1 VLAAVIFLTVTPT
14 EDFTF
19 ALSRLGVPFVMSF
32 ALTLAFRLTPLFIET
47 GQTIAMAQ
55 KSRGLDLDTGGILK
69 RIRNHVPIVIPVLA
83 SGLRRADQLA
93 VALESRGFGK
103 EKKRTLLSEFS
114 VTWRDGIMVSTVGL
128 VGILMGTPC
137 VM

>member
-1 VLAAVIFLTVTPT
+1 MRGKRLWIAALLLALVV
-14 EDFTF
+14 E
-19 ALSRLGVPFVMSF
+19 LSP
-32 ALTLAFRLTPLFIET
+32 
-47 GQTIAMAQ
+47 
-55 KSRGLDLDTGGILK
+55 
-69 RIRNHVPIVIPVLA
+69 IPVLA

-103 EKKRTLLSEFS
+103 EKKRTLLSKFP

-128 VGILMGTPC
+128 VGILMGTPW